1 MKTKNW
7 VVFTLAILFAV
18 AASATDLPKMNVVQV
33 EENTALVA
41 YKSVTTAPLEVTLTN
56 GNGRI
61 LYHKQTER
69 CKEFKKILDLSEL
82 GDGEFC
88 VCVNYGNQS
97 VSRKISVKDESI
109 TVDEA
114 TRCYEPYFCMKNER
128 LNVSFLNTSLKPVF
142 VNIYKNG
149 KQIYDYKLGKDL
161 SIQKCFNLSHLK
173 PGTYDVVLTDDVKDH
188 TYKAEL

>member
-1 MKTKNW
+1 MKTKVW

-33 EENTALVA
+33 EESTALVA
-41 YKSVTTAPLEVTLTN
+41 YESVTTAPLEVTLTN
-56 GNGRI
+56 CNGEI

-69 CKEFKKILDLSEL
+69 CKEFKKMLDLSEL

-88 VCVNYGNQS
+88 VCINYGNQS
-97 VSRKISVKDESI
+97 VSRKICVKDKTI

-114 TRCYEPYFCMKNER
+114 TRCYEPFFCMQNDR
-128 LNVSFLNTSLKPVF
+128 LNVSFLNSSLKPVF
-142 VNIYKNG
+142 LNVYKDGEHVYGYN
-149 KQIYDYKLGKDL
+149 LGKGL
-161 SIQKCFNLSHLK
+161 SIQKGFDLSHLK
-173 PGTYDVVLTDDVKDH
+173 HGTYDVVLTDDIKDH